1 MNTQAQNIRKL
12 LETLEAVD
20 SIQIK
25 EMDISNSDHIS
36 GMLRSFSKVVQNE
49 PSDMAAIYM
58 IEAAD
63 LIDQLLHLYKNR

>member
-25 EMDISNSDHIS
+25 EMDISNSEHIS
-36 GMLRSFSKVVQNE
+36 SMLRSFSKVVQNK
-49 PSDMAAIYM
+49 PSDMAANYM

-63 LIDQLLHLYKNR
+63 LIDQLLYLYKNR